1 MPVLGSKGLQGL
13 TANDRTQEEKQTI
26 NSLMGNN
33 ISEEKVE
40 VPDTTSLITASV
52 PTFGNKARINQ
63 NYQRY
68 RDELE
73 ALYEEALA
81 EREAELGTDRTSIN
95 ANTNDY
101 LDKVANDASSWYKKY
116 KGTDKLPIDDQEKK
130 QLAAA
135 YDARKKVYGED
146 SANNWLDKRM
156 KEKVANN
163 QSWWEQGLNAVSH
176 LIPAIEGGAIQAF
189 GNVYGALEPLIGL
202 IDSDAALPDNPDMNW
217 WDQYLDHI
225 IDNPITRYGRDVEH
239 AGASNVVQGL
249 GNVLGIMD
257 ESASERIARTKAS
270 ATRYNPEGIGNDMI
284 ATTEEQDNSFISSA
298 TPWQALQ
305 SGGFTALSMLVG
317 AGEAKATQWLFN
329 YGAKGMKWANAT
341 NRAFK
346 SAEALEKGLVGLKR
360 AQNFTDT
367 FIIPAAV
374 GSMEGAM
381 EGLNTKID
389 VERKA
394 VEQLDSF
401 YRDKVSKEAEETGQ
415 SFEDVWK
422 KYEPEYMESR
432 RQIDWASSKAG
443 IHNFYANSL
452 INGAINQT
460 LKAGIMAP
468 RVQETLRNSR
478 WTGWAYRNPRFQVN
492 PETGVVT
499 PKTSF
504 LGRTLQVLKEPAGEG
519 MEEYMQSLSN
529 DIFTGAA
536 ENNIH
541 EFIENKFNGDGSA
554 KVTDSFGSDYAA
566 ALTALGESQTNK
578 ESIESAILGAVSSTM
593 GTVGG
598 IGRGYHR
605 DANGNLVRNSLL
617 DPKNLT
623 RGLDSEGNQ
632 EGWTDYLRRVT
643 PWRSGAINAYFDQR
657 QEQADANETAAQLT
671 EWLKDPQNKG
681 KWDGLVG
688 TASWMTQMENAAESN
703 DQFSYR
709 KAQMGKAIND
719 IFMLKKLEGTDFHET
734 LMSDLQ
740 RAASGEVSQEEIQ
753 KLKENGGEEYQNISD
768 QEVVEKIQSN
778 ANRMLGLMTQVET
791 ESRNLDR
798 LMGRMDE
805 DTKQSLIFGNVMEQD
820 FTERRDQLRQEI
832 ETIQSR
838 IQNSRSSN
846 TTNTFMTD
854 IAEIMMKYGSLN
866 HALHEQSRLQEE
878 KEKTEKKVKELEAI
892 DPSKTFD
899 KQTEDLIR
907 SKKQLKKINQ
917 QLEGF
922 DALYVRD
929 ENGKKTDQVD
939 SSLAQMVLN
948 EKDIM
953 DLDPITRAVVLAQGA
968 AKLYNAA
975 HQNRQRVEQLNLE
988 IDDIQHQIDTL
999 EVQKAG
1005 WMTQDGR
1012 IKKGHNKQTERNNK
1026 KIAELQKQKESK
1038 MRQLD
1043 AEQGKQDTKS
1053 IYSQQQQEVIDNLV
1067 QQGMAQDADFLDKIV
1082 DLGRLE
1088 KGIKDYHQQYQ
1099 AVLSDPK
1106 AFQNYV
1112 QRAKYN
1118 AQRDLTRRRAERIA
1132 GIQNFQEYSQELD
1145 RLTANASQQEMNEIM
1160 STLRAEDQRQKAQYQ
1175 KDNMVVD
1182 PNTGELSPSSEPT
1195 QTNFDR
1201 YMENVKKQ
1209 ADLMRQFAKNPNLTD
1224 NDQSLLL
1231 DAMQYLASQGVD
1243 VTDREAAVEALIER
1257 DEQGNQGGKFRQFV
1271 ESKNDAML
1279 PQQRTMMPV
1288 FTTIGQVVSQYVDLI
1303 NGQQADAI
1311 NKGNMQP
1318 TVAPAQPAQTT
1329 AAPAAPVQPT
1339 PTSSQANV
1347 VTPTSPTPPA
1357 PQTGGSIFDI
1367 AGGAT
1372 PDAGHFIDGDGTVA
1386 TDAQTQ
1392 SMQQRQQ
1399 GGEEQANKSVLQQFF
1414 EPITTPEIAKMLDDA
1429 SGVID
1434 NSNYGAAVIGLARQ
1448 YLMDLAVNND
1458 ETYPTLDDLMTAIQ
1472 SQVNRLRA
1480 MSDRQDDPQD
1490 NDYNKAAGLLQK
1502 VYGSLN
1508 TKKLRGR
1515 RRTAPMPSSRP
1526 ENPRAAW
1533 IHTANIA
1540 YMQQKNPDAWAVRF
1554 TDAHNIDG
1562 WNREHIISRE
1572 EPVYFITDSSWSAEV
1587 MRQMSQGDGR
1597 KYDTLTDMPVVAAV
1611 KMKTPQNTA
1620 TTTAIEVNGQWYQPI
1635 GVMPSSKSQSQGAA
1649 MSEEIR
1655 RMASKQQGRHLVTAN
1670 GLPNSVPLITHVYG
1684 VNYLTGHHP
1693 DAAGAGQTTRQNSE
1707 DSNSAV
1713 VDLILRDFVG
1723 DMYGQQ
1729 EVDRLSSLSKEELL
1743 KDPIYQEARSKFLGG
1758 LDWNGEGTGV
1768 YENQITFTPENHRS
1782 GERGNPMLI
1791 FTVPMAQ
1798 TTGRA
1803 TEQTLPEVL
1812 ANGSA
1817 EQVVTFNSRTE
1828 RLYNEIIRPL
1838 FQYLPM
1844 KDRSGDRSAK
1854 LITQDDV
1861 TANPNIYQEEA
1872 DRLTKLLNGFDG
1884 SEGSRGMRGVSDFL
1898 YINPK
1903 SGWTIK
1909 VTAPE
1914 SLQVAGDLDSSQT
1927 VFKVFFVNNDPE
1939 VAPVELGEIKANQ
1952 NDTDSAMELVRNIMW
1967 EGQTGQVRDFLNWQV
1982 PKADAQN
1989 LKNPDGGRSAK
2000 AKQNYAAIVDDG
2012 LLTIAG
2018 SALTYDVDG
2027 VKLQAPIT
2035 TDGQGHTRIVFP
2047 ADKVSNAD
2055 NAQPATP
2062 QNITPQGDGAVVA
2075 GDGNQVLGDSGANL
2089 GGNNNGSLPP
2099 TSPRRNPNLESAI
2112 ATTRRIVEDSKKFTL
2127 SEDETYYYIKDN
2139 VTGEETKYLRV
2150 TTVIGA
2156 DESAPQWNPSVQQ
2169 IYDKLRERHALA
2181 ELTALQLETFRDI
2194 EHMSNTLNIPIS
2206 EIRRTIAELR
2216 TEHKKEKYGAWA
2228 TPSTSIGN
2236 SFDTITRD
2244 FLAGHLKAE
2253 YPNVSQDVLN
2263 TFVQQLTL
2271 FKNDLDSRGIHI
2283 VSEGVMAHGTIT
2295 MTDDDENTHEVKVAG
2310 TLDLFG
2316 YDDMGNFYIFDMKTT
2331 RKHTD
2336 QKLQDEKA
2344 KWSRQ
2349 ISMYA
2354 DLLKQTYGIDVT
2366 PNHLRIIPINVSFPT
2381 PMGKREDYLDPT
2393 GPAYSETQDGQLQMT
2408 YRGHEPEDFRMPMPQ
2423 NPKENNGDNAV
2434 GMRKTDYKG
2443 QFQPGYTRFNINWD
2457 NLSSEDQDIAA
2468 ALTTQTGSTGENSGS
2483 APSSAHIETPQRRSP
2498 SFMDMGDIPLGDH
2511 QEAAPSAAP
2520 VIPNGQSE
2528 TLPQWRR
2535 LSAAVKGF
2543 LTDNYGIG
2551 SVEDYND
2558 MLNDPALSE
2567 AVVHDLKCH
2576 GLM

>member
-1 MPVLGSKGLQGL
+1 MPTLNQLRGLR
-13 TANDRTQEEKQTI
+13 ASDRTQEEQKSI
-26 NSLMGNN
+26 NQQMGYK
-33 ISEEKVE
+33 EEPDTVAAMPLGPTRAAMPTE
-40 VPDTTSLITASV
+40 EYQPDTTSAAL
-52 PTFGNKARINQ
+52 INQ
-63 NYQRY
+63 AMRY
-68 RDELE
+68 KQHLDEEYERALE
-73 ALYEEALA
+73 
-81 EREAELGTDRTSIN
+81 EREQYYGTNREN
-95 ANTNDY
+95 AISGEANALFDQ
-101 LDKVANDASSWYKKY
+101 VANLNSSWYKKY
-116 KGTDKLPIDDQEKK
+116 AYTDKLPLDNQEKK
-130 QLAAA
+130 QLMAQ
-135 YDARKKVYGED
+135 YDARKKAYGED
-146 SANNWLDKRM
+146 NANVWLDKQM

-163 QSWWEQGLNAVSH
+163 QSWWEQAINSVGH

-249 GNVLGIMD
+249 GNILGFMD

-270 ATRYNPEGIGNDMI
+270 ATRYNPEGIGHDVV
-284 ATTEEQDNSFISSA
+284 ATTEEQDDSFISSA

-317 AGEAKATQWLFN
+317 AGEAKAAAWLFGK
-329 YGAKGMKWANAT
+329 GAKGLNWLNST
-341 NRAFK
+341 GRAFK

-367 FIIPAAV
+367 FVIPAAV

-389 VERKA
+389 VEREA

-519 MEEYMQSLSN
+519 MEEYLQSLSN

-566 ALTALGESQTNK
+566 ALTALGESLTNK

-617 DPKNLT
+617 DPRNFT

-657 QEQADANETAAQLT
+657 QEQAEANETAAQLT
-671 EWLKDPQNKG
+671 EWLKNPENKV

-734 LMSDLQ
+734 LMADLQ
-740 RAASGEVSQEEIQ
+740 RAANGEVSQEEIQ
-753 KLKENGGEEYQNISD
+753 KLKENGGEEYQNKSD

-805 DTKQSLIFGNVMEQD
+805 DTKQSLIFGKIMEQD
-820 FTERRDQLRQEI
+820 FTERRDQLQQEI

-838 IQNSRSSN
+838 IQNSRNSN
-846 TTNTFMTD
+846 ISNGLEQNL
-854 IAEIMMKYGSLN
+854 AQLMMRYGSLN

-892 DPSKTFD
+892 DPSKTSD
-899 KQTEDLIR
+899 KQKEDLIR

-917 QLEGF
+917 ELEGF
-922 DALYVRD
+922 DALYVKD

-968 AKLYNAA
+968 AKLYNAT
-975 HQNRQRVEQLNLE
+975 HQNRQRVDQLNLE
-988 IDDIQHQIDTL
+988 IDDIQHQIDAL
-999 EVQKAG
+999 EAQKAG
-1005 WMTQDGR
+1005 WMTQNGR

-1026 KIAELQKQKESK
+1026 KIAELQKEKEAK

-1043 AEQGKQDTKS
+1043 AEQGRQDTKS
-1053 IYSQQQQEVIDNLV
+1053 IYSTAQQEVIDNLV
-1067 QQGMAQDADFLDKIV
+1067 QQGMAQDADFLDKVV

-1099 AVLSDPK
+1099 AILSDPK
-1106 AFQNYV
+1106 AYQNYV

-1160 STLRAEDQRQKAQYQ
+1160 SALRNEDARQKRQYQ
-1175 KDNMVVD
+1175 QDNMVVD
-1182 PNTGELSPSSEPT
+1182 PETGDLVPSQETT

-1201 YMENVKKQ
+1201 YMENIKKQ
-1209 ADLMRQFAKNPNLTD
+1209 SELMQQFAKNPNLTD

-1231 DAMQYLASQGVD
+1231 NAMQYLASQGVD

-1271 ESKNDAML
+1271 EAKNDAML
-1279 PQQRTMMPV
+1279 PQQRAFMPV

-1311 NKGNMQP
+1311 NRGNMQP
-1318 TVAPAQPAQTT
+1318 TVAPAQPASATV
-1329 AAPAAPVQPT
+1329 APAAPVQPA
-1339 PTSSQANV
+1339 PASSQAGV
-1347 VTPTSPTPPA
+1347 VTTPSPA
-1357 PQTGGSIFDI
+1357 PSPAGGSIFDI

-1372 PDAGHFIDGDGTVA
+1372 PEAGHFVDGDGTVA
-1386 TDAQTQ
+1386 TGAQTQ
-1392 SMQQRQQ
+1392 SMQQRQEQ
-1399 GGEEQANKSVLQQFF
+1399 GRQETQNKSVLRQMF
-1414 EPITTPEIAKMLDDA
+1414 EQVTTPEIAKMLDDA

-1434 NSNYGAAVIGLARQ
+1434 NSNESAAVVGLARQ

-1472 SQVNRLRA
+1472 TQVGRLRA
-1480 MSDRQDDPQD
+1480 MAERQDDPQD
-1490 NDYNKAAGLLQK
+1490 NDYNKAAGLLQS
-1502 VYGSLN
+1502 VFGSLS

-1554 TDAHNIDG
+1554 TDEHNIDG
-1562 WNREHIISRE
+1562 WNREHIISRD

-1587 MRQMSQGDGR
+1587 MSQMATGDGR

-1611 KMKTPQNTA
+1611 KVEAPQNTA
-1620 TTTAIEVNGQWYQPI
+1620 STTAIEVNGQWYQPI

-1655 RMASKQQGRHLVTAN
+1655 RVASKQQGRHLVTAN
-1670 GLPNSVPLITHVYG
+1670 GLPNSAPLITHVYG

-1693 DAAGAGQTTRQNSE
+1693 DAANAGQTGRQNTE
-1707 DSNSAV
+1707 DNNSAV
-1713 VDLILRDFVG
+1713 TDLILRDFVG
-1723 DMYGQQ
+1723 DMYGQA
-1729 EVDRLSSLSKEELL
+1729 EVDRLSALSKEDLL
-1743 KDPIYQEARSKFLGG
+1743 KDPIYQEARSKFLNG

-1782 GERGNPMLI
+1782 GEKGNPMLV

-1798 TTGRA
+1798 TTGR
-1803 TEQTLPEVL
+1803 TTDQTLPEVL
-1812 ANGSA
+1812 ANDST

-1914 SLQVAGDLDSSQT
+1914 ALQVAGDLDSSQT
-1927 VFKVFFVNNDPE
+1927 VFNVFFVNNDPDVSPIE
-1939 VAPVELGEIKANQ
+1939 IGEIRANQ
-1952 NDTDSAMELVRNIMW
+1952 NDTGSAMELLRNIMW
-1967 EGQTGQVRDFLNWQV
+1967 DGQTGQVRDFLNWQV

-1989 LKNPDGGRSAK
+1989 LKNPDGSRSAK

-2055 NAQPATP
+2055 NAQTGNP

-2089 GGNNNGSLPP
+2089 GAGNNGSLPP
-2099 TSPRRNPNLESAI
+2099 TPPRRNPNYDKAV

-2127 SEDETYYYIKDN
+2127 SEDETNYYIKDN

-2156 DESAPQWNPSVQQ
+2156 DESAPQWNPTVAE
-2169 IYDKLRERHALA
+2169 IVEKLRGRHSIA
-2181 ELTALQLETFRDI
+2181 ELSAQQLATFKDINQMSRD
-2194 EHMSNTLNIPIS
+2194 LNIPVG
-2206 EIRRTIAELR
+2206 EIRRAVAELR
-2216 TEHKKEKYGAWA
+2216 TEHKKEKYGAWG
-2228 TPSTSIGN
+2228 TPSTAVGN
-2236 SFDTITRD
+2236 TADIITRD
-2244 FLAGHLKAE
+2244 FLAGHLKE
-2253 YPNVSQDVLN
+2253 SYPNITKTALAM
-2263 TFVQQLTL
+2263 FVQDLTI
-2271 FKNDLDSRGIHI
+2271 FKNNLDGLGIHI
-2283 VSEGVMAHGTIT
+2283 VPEGVMAHGKIT
-2295 MTDDDENTHEVKVAG
+2295 MTDSEGNQHEVNVAG

-2316 YDDMGNFYIFDMKTT
+2316 YDDNGNFFIFDMKTT
-2331 RKHTD
+2331 RSHS
-2336 QKLQDEKA
+2336 QGKLLQEKD

-2354 DLLKQTYGIDVT
+2354 DLLKQSYGVEVK
-2366 PNHLRIIPINVSFPT
+2366 PENLRIIPINVDYPT
-2381 PMGKREDYLDPT
+2381 PMGSRNDHLDPS
-2393 GPAYSETQDGQLQMT
+2393 GPQYSVTDEGQLMTT
-2408 YRGHEPEDFRMPMPQ
+2408 YRGETEGKPFDDS
-2423 NPKENNGDNAV
+2423 NLA
-2434 GMRKTDYKG
+2434 MRGHTLAE
-2443 QFQPGYTRFNINWD
+2443 QFQPGYTPFNINWD
-2457 NLSSEDQDIAA
+2457 NLSSEDQDIAD
-2468 ALTTQTGSTGENSGS
+2468 ALTTQSGEAGQNTSGE
-2483 APSSAHIETPQRRSP
+2483 APATAQIETPQRRTP
-2498 SFMDMGDIPLGDH
+2498 SFMDMGDIPLADH

-2520 VIPNGQSE
+2520 VVPNGQAE
-2528 TLPQWRR
+2528 LLPQWRR
-2535 LSAAVKGF
+2535 LSNAVKGF
-2543 LTDNYGIG
+2543 LAENYGI
-2551 SVEDYND
+2551 EDVNAYND
-2558 MLNDPALSE
+2558 MLNDPALTE
-2567 AVVHDLKCH
+2567 AIQHDLKCH